1 MVIYGNNLH
10 EKLQGIAISKD
21 YIKYATPFCD
31 FVDDPELAPDIDLA
45 VNFNQAINGN
55 PIAATRFTDTLILS
69 GYLFD
74 SSTKEYYRNRM
85 TSNSKVWGNLILNT
99 KLGFETNAFEDA
111 LKDCLNSPCN
121 LFAET
126 SDSVARLAQVASTK
140 NGSNSFGVGDL
151 SATFINIT
159 NGLDEAVTKKLPAI
173 FSGAALELT
182 QNIKSARSNIEA
194 VVAGKKNL
202 NELTSLANAS
212 GTMRGTNKIYR
223 YTPDLKSYTDYTNLG
238 NNILLKVKQ
247 TLGGCFERFESA
259 YRYNPYEDNTSVPAT
274 VQEQQ
279 YNGTSFKTEPNGVL
293 IRKPFTTRLLS
304 LLTFGLFDEDDSE
317 SEAEPNL
324 NSESARLAERS
335 DLNNIDPET
344 KRLLYELTQAEVGS
358 QGRDAQIAFMETV
371 ANRAAAEGRS
381 IKSIVT
387 DVRYYQPLQE
397 GTTKSVNS
405 TTRNNYNSVFNEVV
419 AGSNITRGA
428 THNASAG
435 VARAV
440 NAGGY
445 NSNVDSIKVIGG
457 ETFYSKD
464 LPKERNWLE
473 KYNSKD
479 VIDTVDSSLTSKVD
493 RLNKSRATYGLND
506 AEIDRWLA
514 NASKAEKRKE
524 ADLMAKVL
532 DGQSEIFAKKAQESY
547 NRAVG

>member
-10 EKLQGIAISKD
+10 EKLQGIALSKD

-45 VNFNQAINGN
+45 VNFNQAINGD

-74 SSTKEYYRNRM
+74 TSTKEYYRNKM
-85 TSNSKVWGNLILNT
+85 TSNPKVWGNLIRDI
-99 KLGFETNAFEDA
+99 KSGFENNAFKDA

-223 YTPDLKSYTDYTNLG
+223 YSPDLKSYTDYTNLG

-247 TLGGCFERFESA
+247 TLGGCFERFESS

-274 VQEQQ
+274 VQKQQ
-279 YNGTSFKTEPNGVL
+279 YNGTSFEAEPNGVL
-293 IRKPFTTRLLS
+293 IRKPFTTRLLN
-304 LLTFGLFDEDDSE
+304 LLTFGVFDEDDDGE
-317 SEAEPNL
+317 L
-324 NSESARLAERS
+324 S
-335 DLNNIDPET
+335 DEDLG
-344 KRLLYELTQAEVGS
+344 LG
-358 QGRDAQIAFMETV
+358 G
-371 ANRAAAEGRS
+371 
-381 IKSIVT
+381 
-387 DVRYYQPLQE
+387 
-397 GTTKSVNS
+397 
-405 TTRNNYNSVFNEVV
+405 
-419 AGSNITRGA
+419 
-428 THNASAG
+428 
-435 VARAV
+435 
-440 NAGGY
+440 AGGTMLPQQGTMPGSEGY
-445 NSNVDSIKVIGG
+445 QIEQDGVMHNLDGLSEEDFNLQTKV
-457 ETFYSKD
+457 KK
-464 LPKERNWLE
+464 L
-473 KYNSKD
+473 
-479 VIDTVDSSLTSKVD
+479 D
-493 RLNKSRATYGLND
+493 RSRATYGFND
-506 AEIDRWLA
+506 AEVDRWLA
-514 NASKAEKRKE
+514 SASPAEKRKE
-524 ADLMAKVL
+524 ANLMADVL
-532 DGQSEIFAKKAQESY
+532 DGQSEIFALKAQESY
-547 NRAVG
+547 NRATG

>member
-10 EKLQGIAISKD
+10 EKLQGIALSKD

-45 VNFNQAINGN
+45 VNFNQAINGD

-74 SSTKEYYRNRM
+74 TSTKEYYRNKM
-85 TSNSKVWGNLILNT
+85 TSNPKVWGNLIRDI
-99 KLGFETNAFEDA
+99 KSGFENNAFKDA

-159 NGLDEAVTKKLPAI
+159 NGLDDAVTKKLPAI

-182 QNIKSARSNIEA
+182 QNVKSARSNIEA

-238 NNILLKVKQ
+238 NNILLRVKQ
-247 TLGGCFERFESA
+247 TLGGCFERFEGA

-274 VQEQQ
+274 VQKQQ
-279 YNGTSFKTEPNGVL
+279 YNGVGYETAPNGVVNQQKFKNRSL
-293 IRKPFTTRLLS
+293 NLS
-304 LLTFGLFDEDDSE
+304 GEDS
-317 SEAEPNL
+317 
-324 NSESARLAERS
+324 SAQRVTERS
-335 DLNNIDPET
+335 DLNDIDPET
-344 KRLLYELTQAEVGS
+344 KRKLYELMQAEVGG

-381 IKSIVT
+381 IDSIVSDT
-387 DVRYYQPLQE
+387 RYYEPLQK
-397 GTTKSVNS
+397 GITRSVNS
-405 TTRNNYNSVFNEVV
+405 TTQAQYNSIFEEVV
-419 AGSNITRGA
+419 SGSNITNGA

-435 VARAV
+435 VAISV
-440 NAGGY
+440 YNGGY
-445 NSNVDSIKVIGG
+445 DANVNSIKVIGG
-457 ETFYSKD
+457 ETFYSKEFSNE
-464 LPKERNWLE
+464 KNWL
-473 KYNSKD
+473 KKF
-479 VIDTVDSSLTSKVD
+479 
-493 RLNKSRATYGLND
+493 
-506 AEIDRWLA
+506 
-514 NASKAEKRKE
+514 NAS
-524 ADLMAKVL
+524 
-532 DGQSEIFAKKAQESY
+532 
-547 NRAVG
+547 

>member
-45 VNFNQAINGN
+45 VNFNQAINGD

-74 SSTKEYYRNRM
+74 TSTKEYYRNKM
-85 TSNSKVWGNLILNT
+85 TSNPKVWGNLIRDI
-99 KLGFETNAFEDA
+99 KSGFENNAFKDA

-238 NNILLKVKQ
+238 NNILLRVKQ
-247 TLGGCFERFESA
+247 TLGGCFERFEGA

-274 VQEQQ
+274 VQKQQ
-279 YNGTSFKTEPNGVL
+279 YNGVGYETAPNGVVNQQKFKNVSL
-293 IRKPFTTRLLS
+293 NLS
-304 LLTFGLFDEDDSE
+304 GEDS
-317 SEAEPNL
+317 
-324 NSESARLAERS
+324 SAQRVTERS
-335 DLNNIDPET
+335 DLNDIDPET
-344 KRLLYELTQAEVGS
+344 KRKLYELMQAEVGG

-381 IKSIVT
+381 IDSIVSDT
-387 DVRYYQPLQE
+387 RYYEPLQK
-397 GTTKSVNS
+397 GITRSVNS
-405 TTRNNYNSVFNEVV
+405 TTQAQYNSIFEEVV
-419 AGSNITRGA
+419 SGSNITNGA

-435 VARAV
+435 VAISV
-440 NAGGY
+440 YNGGY
-445 NSNVDSIKVIGG
+445 DANVNSIKVIGG
-457 ETFYSKD
+457 ETFYSKEFSNE
-464 LPKERNWLE
+464 KNWL
-473 KYNSKD
+473 KKF
-479 VIDTVDSSLTSKVD
+479 
-493 RLNKSRATYGLND
+493 
-506 AEIDRWLA
+506 
-514 NASKAEKRKE
+514 NAS
-524 ADLMAKVL
+524 
-532 DGQSEIFAKKAQESY
+532 
-547 NRAVG
+547 

>member
-10 EKLQGIAISKD
+10 EKLQGIALSKD

-74 SSTKEYYRNRM
+74 TSTKEYYRNRM
-85 TSNSKVWGNLILNT
+85 TTNPKVWGNLIINT
-99 KLGFETNAFEDA
+99 KLGFETDAFKDA
-111 LKDCLNSPCN
+111 LEDCLNSPCN

-126 SDSVARLAQVASTK
+126 SDSVARMAQVASTK

-151 SATFINIT
+151 SATFVNIT

-223 YTPDLKSYTDYTNLG
+223 YSPDLKSYTDYTNIG

-274 VQEQQ
+274 VQKQQ
-279 YNGTSFKTEPNGVL
+279 YNGTSFEAEPNGVL
-293 IRKPFTTRLLS
+293 IRKPFTTRLLN
-304 LLTFGLFDEDDSE
+304 LLTFGVFDEDDDGE
-317 SEAEPNL
+317 L
-324 NSESARLAERS
+324 S
-335 DLNNIDPET
+335 DEDL
-344 KRLLYELTQAEVGS
+344 GS
-358 QGRDAQIAFMETV
+358 G
-371 ANRAAAEGRS
+371 G
-381 IKSIVT
+381 
-387 DVRYYQPLQE
+387 
-397 GTTKSVNS
+397 
-405 TTRNNYNSVFNEVV
+405 
-419 AGSNITRGA
+419 
-428 THNASAG
+428 
-435 VARAV
+435 
-440 NAGGY
+440 AGGTMLPEHGTMPGSEGY
-445 NSNVDSIKVIGG
+445 QIEQDSWVIPEEGLSEEDFNLQTKV
-457 ETFYSKD
+457 KK
-464 LPKERNWLE
+464 LVR
-473 KYNSKD
+473 
-479 VIDTVDSSLTSKVD
+479 SS
-493 RLNKSRATYGLND
+493 ATYGFND
-506 AEIDRWLA
+506 AETDRWLA
-514 NASKAEKRKE
+514 SASPAELKKE
-524 ADLMAKVL
+524 ANLTADVL
-532 DGQSEIFAKKAQESY
+532 DGLSEIYALKARESY
-547 NRAVG
+547 NRAMG

>member
-85 TSNSKVWGNLILNT
+85 TSNPKVWGNLILKT
-99 KLGFETNAFEDA
+99 KLGFETNAFEEA

-140 NGSNSFGVGDL
+140 NGSNSFGVGAL
-151 SATFINIT
+151 SATFVNIT

-182 QNIKSARSNIEA
+182 QNVKSARSNIEA

-223 YTPDLKSYTDYTNLG
+223 YSPDLKSYTDYTNLG

-259 YRYNPYEDNTSVPAT
+259 YRYNPFTDNTSVPAT
-274 VQEQQ
+274 VQKQQ
-279 YNGTSFKTEPNGVL
+279 YNGTSFEAEPNGVL
-293 IRKPFTTRLLS
+293 IRKPFTTRLLN
-304 LLTFGLFDEDDSE
+304 LLSFGIFDEDDDGELSGE
-317 SEAEPNL
+317 
-324 NSESARLAERS
+324 
-335 DLNNIDPET
+335 DL
-344 KRLLYELTQAEVGS
+344 G
-358 QGRDAQIAFMETV
+358 G
-371 ANRAAAEGRS
+371 
-381 IKSIVT
+381 
-387 DVRYYQPLQE
+387 
-397 GTTKSVNS
+397 
-405 TTRNNYNSVFNEVV
+405 
-419 AGSNITRGA
+419 
-428 THNASAG
+428 
-435 VARAV
+435 
-440 NAGGY
+440 AGG
-445 NSNVDSIKVIGG
+445 
-457 ETFYSKD
+457 TM
-464 LPKERNWLE
+464 LPALGTMPGSEGYQIEQDGVMHNLDGLTPE
-473 KYNSKD
+473 DMD
-479 VIDTVDSSLTSKVD
+479 VGVDSSLTSKVD
-493 RLNKSRATYGLND
+493 RLNRSRATYGFND
-506 AEIDRWLA
+506 AEMDRWLA
-514 NASKAEKRKE
+514 SASPAEKRKE
-524 ADLMAKVL
+524 ANLLADVL
-532 DGQSEIFAKKAQESY
+532 DGQSEIFAAKAQASY
-547 NRAVG
+547 KRAMG